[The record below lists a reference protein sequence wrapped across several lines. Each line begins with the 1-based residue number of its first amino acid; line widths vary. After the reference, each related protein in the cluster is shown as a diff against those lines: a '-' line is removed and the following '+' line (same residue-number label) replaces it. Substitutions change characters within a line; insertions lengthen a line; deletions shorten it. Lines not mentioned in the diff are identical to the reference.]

1 MKERYNI
8 LFAVFS
14 IVFIITSIFSVY
26 ADSSNSSNATNIT
39 NTTNVTKN
47 VTKSAVVKPMSI
59 GDVSIV
65 VTPQNIDLGP
75 LAADGSEH
83 AYSGATNVTVNTSL
97 IVSGTFS
104 VRATGNFIS
113 GSNTIPLNNF
123 KYTCPGDINVETPF
137 TTSNQLIDDYSWNWE
152 WNHKYIMNY
161 YLTIPINTNPGT
173 YSTTIIYT
181 AT

>member
-8 LFAVFS
+8 IFMAFI
-14 IVFIITSIFSVY
+14 IVFITVNILSVY
-26 ADSSNSSNATNIT
+26 ADSSNSSNSTNGT
-39 NTTNVTKN
+39 NSTN

-65 VTPQNIDLGP
+65 VTPQNIDFGP

-97 IVSGTFS
+97 IISGTFS

-113 GSNTIPLNNF
+113 GSNTIPLTNF
-123 KYTCPGDINVETPF
+123 KYTCPGSINVETPF